1 MLTVFFIGTLVLGF
15 WVFKLSNQVKE
26 LRNINQYNLE
36 VYQQKFSDIEDAF
49 RFEKEQ
55 RDHLLERIHDLEKE
69 SNKNPDLDPR

>member
-15 WVFKLSNQVKE
+15 WVLKLSSQVKE

-55 RDHLLERIHDLEKE
+55 RDHLLERINDLEKE
-69 SNKNPDLDPR
+69 INKISD